1 MPGEIER
8 FRRRSNQLRMDQ
20 DGFSAMAAGP
30 TRCSGQ
36 FLLDG
41 MGEAEV
47 QVSFPVKF
55 SQKPLLSFAAEI
67 RDGDMLI
74 TTQMP
79 TVSMVVLRW
88 IIEDRPPYSNM
99 YTGAVLGIVT
109 EGPVGS
115 RVFVIWHMDGIAF
128 SNPV

>member
-1 MPGEIER
+1 MPGEEIER

-20 DGFSAMAAGP
+20 DSFSAMAAGP

-55 SQKPLLSFAAEI
+55 SQNRFCPLLLKF
-67 RDGDMLI
+67 
-74 TTQMP
+74 
-79 TVSMVVLRW
+79 V
-88 IIEDRPPYSNM
+88 
-99 YTGAVLGIVT
+99 TGT
-109 EGPVGS
+109 C
-115 RVFVIWHMDGIAF
+115 
-128 SNPV
+128 

>member
-41 MGEAEV
+41 TGEAEV

-115 RVFVIWHMDGIAF
+115 RVFAIWHMDGIAF

>member
-1 MPGEIER
+1 
-8 FRRRSNQLRMDQ
+8 
-20 DGFSAMAAGP
+20 
-30 TRCSGQ
+30 
-36 FLLDG
+36 
-41 MGEAEV
+41 
-47 QVSFPVKF
+47 
-55 SQKPLLSFAAEI
+55 
-67 RDGDMLI
+67 MLI

-115 RVFVIWHMDGIAF
+115 RVFAIWHMDGIAF